1 MTMFKALSAK
11 VMFASLLLSFSSF
24 SMAKTIE
31 HTLGSIEINEQPQR
45 VVVLS
50 HGALDFLDEIGV
62 EPVGVVKQLLP
73 KNLEQYGDSKYH
85 ALGSLKEPNFE
96 EIFMAKPDLIITEGR
111 QAELYK
117 DLSAIAPVYMYQID
131 NSDYWKTTQH
141 HWRVLGDVFGQSEQV
156 EGMISNIQQ
165 QFNDIEAKTT
175 AQSMNAMSVMNSGNR
190 LSMFGSN
197 SRFSVIYDELGFETR
212 ESQNVESVA
221 RPHGNLISFEY
232 VADAQPDVLFILDRQ
247 QAIGM
252 SNASSEQFFD
262 NPLVNSTPAAKNNKI
277 VFLDSAAWYLT
288 AGGYKST
295 QTMINDVKD
304 VL

>member
-1 MTMFKALSAK
+1 MTSLKTFSVKVAL
-11 VMFASLLLSFSSF
+11 ASLLLAVSSL
-24 SMAKTIE
+24 SVAKTIE
-31 HTLGSIEINEQPQR
+31 HTLGTIDIDGTPKR

-50 HGALDFLDEIGV
+50 HGALDFLNEIGV
-62 EPVGVVKQLLP
+62 EPVGTVKQLIPSYLA
-73 KNLEQYGDSKYH
+73 QYSDNQYH

-96 EIFMAKPDLIITEGR
+96 EIFMAKPDLIIAEGR

-141 HWRVLGDVFGQSEQV
+141 HWRVLGDLFDKSSHV
-156 EGMISNIQQ
+156 ESMITNIQQ
-165 QFNDIEAKTT
+165 QFSEIEAHTT
-175 AQSMNAMSVMNSGNR
+175 ARSLNAMSVMNSGSR

-212 ESQNVESVA
+212 ESKNVESVA

-232 VADAQPDVLFILDRQ
+232 VADAQPDVIFILDRQ
-247 QAIGM
+247 QAIGA

-262 NPLVNSTPAAKNNKI
+262 NNLVNSTPAAKNNKV

-288 AGGYKST
+288 AGGYQST
-295 QTMINDVKD
+295 QIMINDVKK

>member
-1 MTMFKALSAK
+1 MS
-11 VMFASLLLSFSSF
+11 VSSLAI
-24 SMAKTIE
+24 AKTIE
-31 HTLGSIEINEQPQR
+31 HTLGTIEINEQPQR

-50 HGALDFLDEIGV
+50 HGALDFLDEIGI

-73 KNLEQYGDSKYH
+73 NNLEQYGDKKYH

-96 EIFMAKPDLIITEGR
+96 EIFMAKPDLIIAEGR

-212 ESQNVESVA
+212 ESKNVESVA
-221 RPHGNLISFEY
+221 RSHGNLISFEY
-232 VADAQPDVLFILDRQ
+232 VADAQPDVIFVLDRQ
-247 QAIGM
+247 QAIGA

-295 QTMINDVKD
+295 QTMINNVKD

>member
-1 MTMFKALSAK
+1 MTTLNPFSLKAILA
-11 VMFASLLLSFSSF
+11 MAFLAFSSV

-31 HTLGSIEINEQPQR
+31 HSLGSIEIDSAPQR

-73 KNLEQYGDSKYH
+73 SYLQQYSDKAYH
-85 ALGSLKEPNFE
+85 SSGSLKEPNFE
-96 EIFMAKPDLIITEGR
+96 EIFMAKPDLIIAEGR

-117 DLSAIAPVYMYQID
+117 DLSAIAPVYMYEID
-131 NSDYWKTTQH
+131 NSDYWKTTQN
-141 HWRVLGDVFGQSEQV
+141 HWRVLGDIFDQSNKAE
-156 EGMISNIQQ
+156 EMIDTIEQ
-165 QFNDIEAKTT
+165 QFRSIESEI
-175 AQSMNAMSVMNSGNR
+175 QSNNMNAMSLMNVGNR

-197 SRFSVIYDELGFETR
+197 SRFSIIYDELGFEMK
-212 ESQNVESVA
+212 ESKNIESIA

-232 VADAQPDVLFILDRQ
+232 VADVQPDVVFILDRQ
-247 QAIGM
+247 QAIGQG
-252 SNASSEQFFD
+252 NGNSEQFFD
-262 NPLVNSTPAAKNNKI
+262 NPLFNNTPAAKDGKV
-277 VFLDSAAWYLT
+277 VFLDAAAWYVT

-295 QTMINDVKD
+295 QIMIDDVKK